1 MTRYMSPEEIR
12 AFQADRPLPAGADPI
27 RHARMVMVETGQ
39 WTPRQMMGRRWAVGC
54 VALEITQRC
63 NLDCTLCYLSEHSEA
78 VRDMPLEEI
87 WRRIDAIHAMYGP
100 GTNVQVTG
108 GDPTLRKRSELV
120 AIVCRLRERGLLPAL
135 FTNGIKATRDLLAEL
150 RDAGL
155 VDVAF
160 HVDTTQERKGYR
172 TETDL
177 HAVRRDYIARARG
190 LGLSVFFNTT
200 VHDGNLAEVPGLAR
214 FFVEEGEGV
223 ELASFQ
229 LQADTGRGTQRARDE
244 DLVSVDNV
252 ARRLHAGAGAEF
264 RFDGNGIG
272 HEQCN
277 RYAMTLVA
285 NGRVHDL
292 LADAAFPL
300 ELLDR
305 TARAEVWVDRTRWGP
320 AARRFAGFLARNP
333 GLAMRGVAWAGGTA
347 WRMRRDLLAAR
358 GRARKLSFFI
368 HNFMDACHLDP
379 ERIKA
384 CSFKVATADGPV
396 SMCLHNATRDDFI
409 LRPIRVEGAGI
420 GGAFWDPL
428 TGETRTAAEAPPIP
442 APERR
447 PVYQHPKLLKGR
459 AREAARQ
466 ARAAAADATV
476 GHGQG

>member
-1 MTRYMSPEEIR
+1 MTRYMTPEEIA
-12 AFQADRPLPAGADPI
+12 AFAPDRPLPPGIDPI
-27 RHARMVMVETGQ
+27 RHARGVMVETGQ

-54 VALEITQRC
+54 IALEITQRC
-63 NLDCTLCYLSEHSEA
+63 NLDCTLCYLSDHSEA
-78 VRDMPLEEI
+78 VHDIPLAEVY
-87 WRRIDAIHAMYGP
+87 RRIDAIHAMYGP

-120 AIVCRLRERGLLPAL
+120 AIVRRLRERGLLPAL
-135 FTNGIKATRDLLAEL
+135 FTNGIKATRGLLTEL

-172 TETDL
+172 TEADL
-177 HAVRRDYIARARG
+177 NAIRRDYIARAKG

-200 VHDGNLAEVPGLAR
+200 VHDGNFAEVPDLAR

-229 LQADTGRGTQRARDE
+229 LQADTGRGTQRARDD
-244 DLVSVDNV
+244 DLISTDNV
-252 ARRLHAGAGAEF
+252 ARRIQAGAGARF
-264 RFDGNGIG
+264 RFDGNSIG
-272 HEQCN
+272 HDQCN

-285 NGRVHDL
+285 NGHVHDL

-305 TARAEVWVDRTRWGP
+305 TAQAEVWVDRTRWAR
-320 AARRFAGFLARNP
+320 AAARFAGFLARNP
-333 GLAMRGVAWAGGTA
+333 GLAARGVGWLCGTA

-358 GRARKLSFFI
+358 GRVRKLSFFI

-384 CSFKVATADGPV
+384 CSFKVATADGPI
-396 SMCLHNATRDDFI
+396 SMCMHNAKRDEFI
-409 LRPIRVEGAGI
+409 LRPVRVETAAGAGY
-420 GGAFWDPL
+420 WDPL
-428 TGETRTAAEAPPIP
+428 TGETAAEPTPPP
-442 APERR
+442 ARGR
-447 PVYQHPKLLKGR
+447 PVYQNPKLLKGR
-459 AREAARQ
+459 VREAAR
-466 ARAAAADATV
+466 RAKAVGSGDRGATV
-476 GHGQG
+476 